1 MKVMERRGARRS
13 RAKGIHVRAYRFDT
27 DDNQVSLS
35 AEPFDELACVNAA
48 RGDPAAFAPLYERY
62 AVPVYRYCY
71 RRTGDEELANDLTAR
86 IFVRAIEKLHQFRPM
101 PGATFRSW
109 LFTIARSILTD
120 HWRRI
125 RPVPLSDEGESWLQD
140 SDPGP
145 EEIAVHR
152 SQMRELRRVLGELP
166 DRQREVVE
174 LRLAGLTTTEIAAAM
189 EMTVAGVKSAQTR
202 AYSRIRELMNTRPGD
217 VR

>member
-1 MKVMERRGARRS
+1 MKGD
-13 RAKGIHVRAYRFDT
+13 HVRANLPDT
-27 DDNQVSLS
+27 IEDAVSRPPERS
-35 AEPFDELACVNAA
+35 DELSWIEAA
-48 RGDPAAFAPLYERY
+48 QRDPVAFAPLYERY

-86 IFVRAIEKLHQFRPM
+86 IFVRAIEKLHQFRPV

-125 RPVPLSDEGESWLQD
+125 RPVPLSDEGESWLED

-166 DRQREVVE
+166 HRQREVVE
-174 LRLAGLTTTEIAAAM
+174 LRLAGLTTAEIAPAM
-189 EMTVAGVKSAQTR
+189 GMTVAGVKSAQTR
-202 AYSRIRELMNTRPGD
+202 AYSRIRELMSSRAGD

>member
-1 MKVMERRGARRS
+1 VT
-13 RAKGIHVRAYRFDT
+13 HVRAYRFDT
-27 DDNQVSLS
+27 DDNQVSLL
-35 AEPFDELACVNAA
+35 AEPLDEQSCIESAK
-48 RGDPAAFAPLYERY
+48 RDPAEFAPLYERY

-71 RRTGDEELANDLTAR
+71 RRTGDEDLANDLTAR
-86 IFVRAIEKLHQFRPM
+86 IFVRAIEKLHQYRPM

-125 RPVPLSDEGESWLQD
+125 RPLSLSDEGETWLED
-140 SDPGP
+140 NDPGP

-152 SQMRELRRVLGELP
+152 SEMREVRRVLGELP
-166 DRQREVVE
+166 DRQRDVVE
-174 LRLAGLTTTEIAAAM
+174 LRLAGLTTVEIAAAM

-202 AYSRIRELMNTRPGD
+202 AYSRIRTLMSQRAGD